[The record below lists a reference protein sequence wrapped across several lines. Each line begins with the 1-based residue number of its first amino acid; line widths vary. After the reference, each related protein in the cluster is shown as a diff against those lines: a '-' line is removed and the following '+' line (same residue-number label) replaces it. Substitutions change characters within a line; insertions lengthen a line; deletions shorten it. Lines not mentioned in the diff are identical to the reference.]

1 MIIGISGVATAGKD
15 TLYKLLEKKLLNK
28 NIITKRIALADQLKI
43 DLEPFIKN
51 YIGID
56 ILNASPEEKKMVRGL
71 MVVYGKI
78 KRAQTQGRHWTSIAQ
93 KQIDEC
99 LNNKIVPII
108 TDIRYSE
115 YKEDELFWLKE
126 RNKGFLIHVTRI
138 NSDGLV
144 IPPANLEERKNNP
157 LIKRSADFKIKWR
170 TRPNL
175 EEIEKDS
182 ENILSKIERKI
193 YANIQPR

>member
-56 ILNASPEEKKMVRGL
+56 ILNASPEEKKIVRGL

-78 KRAQTQGRHWTSIAQ
+78 KRTQTQGKHWTSIAQ
-93 KQIDEC
+93 KQVDEC
-99 LNNKIVPII
+99 LNNKIIPII

-170 TRPNL
+170 TRPTL